1 MCDFSQK
8 GNEHKAIKMIKALR
22 ALAAALYAQMNETPP
37 TPPPR
42 SSFWEAAYNS
52 WEKFRVYFAKI
63 LLAVPFL
70 Y

>member
-37 TPPPR
+37 HPF
-42 SSFWEAAYNS
+42 FWEAAYNC
-52 WEKFRVYFAKI
+52 WEKFHVYFTEI